1 MTSSYAGAEV
11 GREYPERPIV
21 GVAGVTVF
29 RDQVLLVR
37 RGREPVRGAW
47 SLPGGGLKTG
57 ERVEDGVIREVREE
71 TGLGV
76 RPLKLLEV
84 VDRIDRDESGR
95 VRFHYVL
102 LDWLCVPDDVKGDG
116 ATGVPVAATDVS
128 DALWASRTELD
139 GYGLEA
145 VTKRV
150 IELAFEQARELGFG

>member
-1 MTSSYAGAEV
+1 M
-11 GREYPERPIV
+11 
-21 GVAGVTVF
+21 
-29 RDQVLLVR
+29 
-37 RGREPVRGAW
+37 
-47 SLPGGGLKTG
+47 PGGGLKAG

-84 VDRIDRDESGR
+84 VDRIDRDEFGR

-102 LDWLCVPDDVKGDG
+102 LDWLCVLAHVRGDG
-116 ATGVPVAATDVS
+116 APGVPVAATDVS

-150 IELAFEQARELGFG
+150 IELAFEQAKELGFG